1 MELCHAQMIMKEHGV
16 NQVPVVKN
24 IYERTHPIGLL
35 DPDSISLTY
44 RFCYIF
50 SMIYL
55 YRKYAPFYWFSD
67 PGNMSFSKHIY
78 LISHLFLI
86 LKGLTL

>member
-55 YRKYAPFYWFSD
+55 YRKYAPFS
-67 PGNMSFSKHIY
+67 
-78 LISHLFLI
+78 
-86 LKGLTL
+86 